1 MLAVWRPAC
10 TAGLF
15 SFGVAGVQWKDRLHS
30 LLGVVCARRG
40 VVGDEA
46 DSSLL
51 AALACRNDQDFG
63 VVRGRGVLERA
74 GL

>member
-15 SFGVAGVQWKDRLHS
+15 SFGVAGVQWRNRLHS
-30 LLGVVCARRG
+30 SLGVVCREGAG
-40 VVGDEA
+40 LGDEA

-51 AALACRNDQDFG
+51 AALACRNDKDFW
-63 VVRGRGVLERA
+63 
-74 GL
+74 